1 MYETFKKAI
10 KDKVK
15 SKKKDYSF
23 LLDEC
28 NILNYTNRFQP
39 LISYGKDGVFNGEF
53 EDECLDIGNLYYY
66 PVNDY
71 LTDERIKGAI
81 KKRIGFI
88 PFDAQLDKID
98 YLSYLVQELPAKEFV
113 KKFVSDFDKLSGE
126 YFDRVDEK
134 CSSIEARYK
143 ILNNLYTSMIND
155 EKFKNDLI
163 DYLYNEKEKSIIDF
177 EDAIKEIN
185 DNKEE
190 YQRKINWF
198 NEAYDS
204 DLTIEELIDIIQKNI
219 EAFKIYTRDDISKR
233 TKFVEKFDDLDI
245 DWGSDF
251 AERFKVVLED
261 EDFYYDTIDE
271 YIEHANLCEQ
281 IVDNS
286 YSIPDDYV
294 NLVADY
300 VCGPIDVN
308 DVDLHNKASLLYS
321 LANSGRIL
329 ECTKDLEER
338 DLLKTIKE
346 FRLSERDIY
355 NKLYEKEKQDHQIRA
370 LRKETGLVTDDMRK
384 LVNGFFN
391 VQEEKRREN
400 KEKKG
405 KTLTK

>member
-23 LLDEC
+23 LLDEF

-126 YFDRVDEK
+126 YFDRVNEK

-185 DNKEE
+185 ENREE

>member
-23 LLDEC
+23 LLDEF
-28 NILNYTNRFQP
+28 NILNYANRFQP
-39 LISYGKDGVFNGEF
+39 LVSYDKDGVFNGEF
-53 EDECLDIGNLYYY
+53 EDEYLDIGNLYYY

-81 KKRIGFI
+81 KNHIGFI
-88 PFDAQLDKID
+88 PFEAQLDKID
-98 YLSYLVQELPAKEFV
+98 YLSYLVQELPAEEFV

-134 CSSIEARYK
+134 CSSIEDRYE
-143 ILNNLYTSMIND
+143 ILNDLYTSMIND

-185 DNKEE
+185 ENKEE

-198 NEAYDS
+198 NEAYDA

-271 YIEHANLCEQ
+271 YIENANLCEQ

-294 NLVADY
+294 NMVADY
-300 VCGPIDVN
+300 VCGPIDIN

-346 FRLSERDIY
+346 FRLSERAIY
-355 NKLYEKEKQDHQIRA
+355 NKLYEKEKHDHQIRA

-391 VQEEKRREN
+391 VQGEKRRKN